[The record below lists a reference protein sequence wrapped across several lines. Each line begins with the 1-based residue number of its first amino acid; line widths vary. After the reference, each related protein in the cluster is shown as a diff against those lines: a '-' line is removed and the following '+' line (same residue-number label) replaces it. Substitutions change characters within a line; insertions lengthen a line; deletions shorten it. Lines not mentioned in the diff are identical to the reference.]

1 MCWDMIGLVSSL
13 DILLAFAPDICDA
26 DMCPICSQL
35 IKGPGASFCYL
46 DLSMAPVDPWV
57 SATSSVYSWLGWSMH
72 AFTGPCLHLESIAPR
87 GCLLCSAVS
96 LPYQSCPMSWSCT
109 VVSAPSAKRRL
120 EWGPICPQSLELTGH
135 SFFLSDHLPDSV
147 SISLPS
153 SLLCKATDMLN
164 GPLLPVPSFPAH
176 LRCKILF
183 KS

>member
-1 MCWDMIGLVSSL
+1 MIGLVSSL

-57 SATSSVYSWLGWSMH
+57 SATSSVYSWLGWSLH

-135 SFFLSDHLPDSV
+135 SFFSLT
-147 SISLPS
+147 ISLILSPFLFPQVFYAK
-153 SLLCKATDMLN
+153 LLICWMDLFYQCPAFQPISGVKFYLKA
-164 GPLLPVPSFPAH
+164 
-176 LRCKILF
+176 KQ
-183 KS
+183 